1 MNKHIDSSRFSIGKS
16 GTGIGKSGTGIG
28 KSGTGIGKS
37 GTGSRMAGRLLAAF
51 ALLALTLP
59 LSLVAGSPQ
68 SFLMDVHEGTV
79 TVTLHDEGRVVSG
92 QATLSQ
98 ARGGLV
104 RVPMRVIDL
113 DGSASR
119 TASHGS
125 GSGGQ
130 SVGGCSGLMSH
141 GSGSGGQSVG
151 GCGSLMSHG
160 SGSGGQSVG
169 GCGSLMSH
177 GSGSGGQ
184 SVGGCGSLMS
194 HGSGSGGQSVGSCG
208 SLMSHGSGSGG
219 QSVGGCSGLMSHGSG
234 SGGQSIGKCKSAEA
248 LWGYAEVLAGAD
260 DFNVIV
266 FRLDQSGPIEH
277 LIVAADRS
285 ASDQISN
292 MWVAEP

>member
-169 GCGSLMSH
+169 
-177 GSGSGGQ
+177 
-184 SVGGCGSLMS
+184 
-194 HGSGSGGQSVGSCG
+194 SCG

>member
-184 SVGGCGSLMS
+184 SVG
-194 HGSGSGGQSVGSCG
+194 SCG